1 MHILVI
7 AGGNSDEREV
17 SLRSGAAVQ
26 LALQAAGYQAT
37 VLDPSQAPLDASLAT
52 RYQVAFPIIHGQG
65 GEDGILQRQ
74 LEAIHIPYVGTGVA
88 ASELCFDKGRYRDL
102 LRAHNLP
109 LAEGAIVSWPE
120 FQHHPL
126 ADQPFVLKPFDG
138 GSSIDTF
145 IVRDPSQAPQPEI
158 AAAFTRHPKMLLE
171 QLIDGIEI
179 TVGVLGEQA
188 LPVIEIVPPSDGEFD
203 YENKYNGA
211 TQELC
216 PPQHVDEVVQT
227 QAQELARQIHQLCEC
242 RHLSRTDIIVT
253 PNNQLVVLETNTLPG
268 MTDQS
273 LFPRAASVAGIDMPS
288 LCSQLVT
295 MVADHQTDAA

>member
-26 LALQAAGYQAT
+26 LALQAANHQAT
-37 VLDPSQAPLDASLAT
+37 IFDPSHAPFDASLAAK
-52 RYQVAFPIIHGQG
+52 YQVAFPIIHGQG
-65 GEDGILQRQ
+65 GEDGTLQRH
-74 LEAIHIPYVGTGVA
+74 LEAIHMPYVGTRVA

-102 LRAHNLP
+102 LRTHHLP
-109 LAEGAIVSWPE
+109 VAEGAIVSWQE
-120 FQHHPL
+120 FQHHAL
-126 ADQPFVLKPFDG
+126 AGQPFVLKPFDG

-171 QLIDGIEI
+171 QLIEGIEI

-188 LPVIEIVPPSDGEFD
+188 LPVIEIVPPPDGEFD

-216 PPQHVDEVVQT
+216 PPQHVDGAVQM
-227 QAQELARQIHQLCEC
+227 QAQELAKQIHQLCGC
-242 RHLSRTDIIVT
+242 RHLSRTDMMVT
-253 PNNQLVVLETNTLPG
+253 ANNQLVVLETNTLPG

-288 LCSQLVT
+288 LCNQLVT
-295 MVADHQTDAA
+295 MAADH